1 MGCVYILY
9 MAAYLEFKQWWSVYV
24 RFKWNYVALR
34 NLRIIRSNTYSL
46 DSGRLS
52 EIGCEYDCHHKGGY
66 WNTGYSYEQTIK
78 YESFFVLACYIDE
91 ATLRHAHIQ
100 GRKTKKTMTFNFW
113 YRHSWRLQVS
123 AGVSSHVSIPHKV
136 QFYFHV
142 LLW

>member
-1 MGCVYILY
+1 MKLCSIK
-9 MAAYLEFKQWWSVYV
+9 ESSDNQKQHL
-24 RFKWNYVALR
+24 N
-34 NLRIIRSNTYSL
+34 SL

-100 GRKTKKTMTFNFW
+100 GRKTKKTMTFNF
-113 YRHSWRLQVS
+113 
-123 AGVSSHVSIPHKV
+123 
-136 QFYFHV
+136 
-142 LLW
+142 